1 MVSEISQSQKD
12 KYCMIPV
19 IWISRIG
26 KFMETETRLK
36 ISQDLGET
44 VGSYYLMVTVF
55 GVMENIH
62 KGVVVMVARH
72 W

>member
-1 MVSEISQSQKD
+1 
-12 KYCMIPV
+12 
-19 IWISRIG
+19 
-26 KFMETETRLK
+26 METETRLK

-62 KGVVVMVARH
+62 KGVAVMVARH